1 MNINIDELTEQ
12 ELVELNQ
19 KIVARLKFLASARNH
34 TEMLKFTIG
43 EKVSFEA
50 PGQGRQVGLLVKY
63 NKKTVTVITE
73 SGQKWNVSP
82 HLLSQIKNVSQTKRG
97 KNKGK
102 VIDLNIQGK

>member
-1 MNINIDELTEQ
+1 MSSLCLVQPGTSLAQKGRKEFGWSPSSFQIPPFCPLPPASCLLLTEQ

-34 TEMLKFTIG
+34 KEMLKFTIG

-63 NKKTVTVITE
+63 NKKTVTVIT
-73 SGQKWNVSP
+73 
-82 HLLSQIKNVSQTKRG
+82 
-97 KNKGK
+97 
-102 VIDLNIQGK
+102 